1 MEIDENVIYKK
12 AFETM
17 MDVEDWCFESNVS
30 GKEVGNFVDGVATLA
45 TKLLKIVEEKVIA
58 EED

>member
-17 MDVEDWCFESNVS
+17 MNVEDWCFESNVS
-30 GKEVGNFVDGVATLA
+30 GKEVGNFIDGVTTLA
-45 TKLLKIVEEKVIA
+45 TKLLKIVKEKVIA

>member
-1 MEIDENVIYKK
+1 MKIDENTIYKK

-17 MDVEDWCFESNVS
+17 MDVEDWCFKSDVS
-30 GKEVGNFVDGVATLA
+30 GKDVGNFINGVTTLA
-45 TKLLKIVEEKVIA
+45 TKLLKIVEEKIIA

>member
-17 MDVEDWCFESNVS
+17 MDVEDRCFESNVS
-30 GKEVGNFVDGVATLA
+30 GKEVGNFIDGVATLA

-58 EED
+58 EEE